1 VVVSSSRLS
10 VPSYI
15 AEPSDEP
22 PLFPNSY
29 IAVDIASVELPAP
42 LIFCCISASAT
53 FNGFPS
59 DVAFLSAIFNPVNA
73 WDESQR
79 SERERGR
86 RENIDVK
93 KLLEDNTQLFKEN
106 EKLIELNQ
114 KLKDV
119 IEQRIP
125 HVEQSIGG
133 VNEKFEHLE
142 NVLNKL

>member
-1 VVVSSSRLS
+1 M
-10 VPSYI
+10 
-15 AEPSDEP
+15 
-22 PLFPNSY
+22 
-29 IAVDIASVELPAP
+29 
-42 LIFCCISASAT
+42 ISAKDLNRCIDILAELNARADQNSKRLILEIGYILKT
-53 FNGFPS
+53 ELN
-59 DVAFLSAIFNPVNA
+59 NVNA
-73 WDESQR
+73 WDASQR
-79 SERERGR
+79 EGKRG
-86 RENIDVK
+86 NIDVK

>member
-1 VVVSSSRLS
+1 M
-10 VPSYI
+10 
-15 AEPSDEP
+15 
-22 PLFPNSY
+22 
-29 IAVDIASVELPAP
+29 
-42 LIFCCISASAT
+42 ISAKDLNRCIDILAELNAGADQNSKRLILEIGYILKT
-53 FNGFPS
+53 ELN
-59 DVAFLSAIFNPVNA
+59 NVNA

-79 SERERGR
+79 AERERGR

-125 HVEQSIGG
+125 HIEQSIGG
-133 VNEKFEHLE
+133 VNEKFECLQDVIE
-142 NVLNKL
+142 NL

>member
-1 VVVSSSRLS
+1 M
-10 VPSYI
+10 
-15 AEPSDEP
+15 
-22 PLFPNSY
+22 
-29 IAVDIASVELPAP
+29 
-42 LIFCCISASAT
+42 ISAKDLNRCIDILAELNARADQNSKRLILEIGYILKT
-53 FNGFPS
+53 ELN
-59 DVAFLSAIFNPVNA
+59 NVNA
-73 WDESQR
+73 WDESQ
-79 SERERGR
+79 RGR